1 MSTDHYIDHE
11 TYVNQ
16 LNELIERINSHNIDD
31 LKEYIQLYCQPE
43 IIEIKNYYKNHF
55 MNMSNED
62 PTKRTYCLLMQM
74 LGIGFMVYPNK

>member
-1 MSTDHYIDHE
+1 MSNDHYIDHE
-11 TYVNQ
+11 TYVAE
-16 LNELIERINSHNIDD
+16 LNELIDRINSHNIDD

-43 IIEIKNYYKNHF
+43 IIEIKKYYKKHF
-55 MNMSNED
+55 IHMSNDD